1 MPFHFPNN
9 SILLNLRNKWR
20 MKYFIRYII
29 PKNLSNHLFIPA
41 FVIQIH
47 QTIYGKIVN
56 EVSTWNITTDKLSI
70 W

>member
-1 MPFHFPNN
+1 
-9 SILLNLRNKWR
+9 